1 VLSVR
6 RAFTFVRHDRQV
18 ATKKKQRKGSVDK
31 ELKAAVKK
39 LRSQLAVA
47 EKSAEKWKSRA
58 KAHQSDAAGAKAELT
73 AVRRRLDKA
82 AASAAKWK
90 GRARSAGPA
99 PAAVPASPASPAA
112 TAPATPVEPASEN
125 AVTVPTTEP
134 DDSWTVTR
142 LRAEARAR
150 GVAGYSRKTKEQL
163 LADLRG

>member
-1 VLSVR
+1 
-6 RAFTFVRHDRQV
+6 VRHHRQV
-18 ATKKKQRKGSVDK
+18 ANKKKSKGSAEQ

-39 LRSQLAVA
+39 LRSQLAAA
-47 EKSAEKWKSRA
+47 EKSAEKWKKRA
-58 KAHQSDAAGAKAELT
+58 TERARDAKGTRAELS

-90 GRARSAGPA
+90 GRARSAPSGAAPTPGPA
-99 PAAVPASPASPAA
+99 M
-112 TAPATPVEPASEN
+112 EPASES
-125 AVTVPTTEP
+125 AVTMPTTEP

-150 GVAGYSRKTKEQL
+150 QVPGYSRKTKEQL